1 MISAIKVTD
10 LTKNFNGLTAVDHI
24 SFQVRKGEF
33 FGLLGPNGAGKTTTI
48 RMLTGIINPSS
59 GKVSI
64 MDYDIQ
70 KQTLQAKQIM
80 GIVPEISNAYIDLSA
95 WNNMMFQGELYGLH
109 KSQRYELSA
118 KLLKDFG
125 LYDRRKQLVKFF
137 SKGMKQ
143 RLIICLALLNQPEIL
158 FLDEPT
164 VGLDVQSTAIIRE
177 KLRRINK
184 NGTTIFLTTHNMEEA
199 NQLCERVAI
208 INHGKIAAI
217 DSPEKLRLTIKG
229 LQSVMVAF
237 DQPTEPE
244 SLFNLPYVS
253 QIKKVGDKI
262 QLYTNSPG
270 KLIYHIV
277 DYARKE
283 NLNIVTLNVLSPT
296 LEDVFINLTEG
307 KKDVDNED

>member
-1 MISAIKVTD
+1 MTNAIEVIS
-10 LTKNFNGLTAVDHI
+10 LTKVFDGLTAVDQI
-24 SFQVRKGEF
+24 NFQVRMGEF
-33 FGLLGPNGAGKTTTI
+33 FGFLGPNGAGKTTTI

-59 GKVSI
+59 GKISI
-64 MDYDIQ
+64 MGYDIQ
-70 KQTLQAKQIM
+70 KQTLQAKQMM

-95 WNNMMFQGELYGLH
+95 WDNMMFQGELYGLP
-109 KSQRYELSA
+109 KNQRYEFSA

-125 LYDRRKQLVKFF
+125 LYERRKQLVKFF

-143 RLIICLALLNQPEIL
+143 RLIICLALLNHPEIL

-164 VGLDVQSTAIIRE
+164 VGLDVQSTTIIRE
-177 KLRRINK
+177 KLRQINK

-208 INHGKIAAI
+208 INYGKIAAI
-217 DSPEKLRLTIKG
+217 DSPERLRLTIKG

-237 DQPTEPE
+237 DRPVEPE
-244 SLFNLPYVS
+244 FLSNLAGVS

-262 QLYTNSPG
+262 QLYTVSPG
-270 KLIYHIV
+270 RLICHIV

-283 NLNIVTLNVLSPT
+283 SLSIITLNVLAPT
-296 LEDVFINLTEG
+296 LEDVFIKLTKGE
-307 KKDVDNED
+307 KEK